1 MMAGLR
7 ARKKQRTREA
17 IQREALRLFQERG
30 YDATTIEQIAEAADI
45 SPSTFFN
52 YFPTKE
58 DVVLSDPYD
67 PMMMA
72 LFRARPAD
80 EQLSVMIRRALSED
94 MAGVFERD
102 RDLILARARVGLA
115 VPAVRARMWA
125 EVERG
130 QELLIGVLAERTGR
144 DRDDFELRVAAT
156 VVTSALY
163 TAVLE
168 WVRLDGREDFPGLIG
183 RALDVVDAGARL
195 ERLQPER

>member
-1 MMAGLR
+1 MAGGLR
-7 ARKKQRTREA
+7 ARKKQRTKEA

-30 YDATTIEQIAEAADI
+30 YDATTIEQIAEAVDI

-58 DVVLSDPYD
+58 DVVVSDPYD

-72 LFRARPAD
+72 AFRARPGD
-80 EQLSVMIRRALSED
+80 EPLTTVIRRALTED
-94 MAGVFERD
+94 LAAVFERD
-102 RDLILARARVGLA
+102 RAVMLARGRIGLA

-130 QELLIGVLAERTGR
+130 QDLLIGFLAERTGR
-144 DRDDFELRVAAT
+144 DPEDFEVRVAAT
-156 VVTSALY
+156 VLTSALY
-163 TAVLE
+163 TAVME
-168 WVRLDGREDFPGLIG
+168 WVRLDGRENVLDLVR

-195 ERLQPER
+195 DHL